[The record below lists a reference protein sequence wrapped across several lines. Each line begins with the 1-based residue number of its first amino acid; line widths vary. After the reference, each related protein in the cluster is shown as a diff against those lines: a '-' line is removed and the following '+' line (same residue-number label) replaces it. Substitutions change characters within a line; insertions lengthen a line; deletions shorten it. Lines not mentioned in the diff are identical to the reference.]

1 MAIIGGTNDRKGKD
15 KFLSFIR
22 KCPFYFYSSIAEM
35 YPLRGGSV
43 FRRMATF
50 IITEAVF
57 FFSSLTKHQDGI
69 LAPLSGWMGNWRYFM
84 NETREGGKKII
95 KTVLGNNGLLIIHS
109 QSFRRIAVF
118 SQTSQKLARKKKKK
132 TII

>member
-15 KFLSFIR
+15 KFRSFIR
-22 KCPFYFYSSIAEM
+22 KCPLYFHSSIAEM

-57 FFSSLTKHQDGI
+57 FSSSLPKHQDGI
-69 LAPLSGWMGNWRYFM
+69 LAPLSGWKEELTLFYERQNKKNFLETMGWLSMFSK
-84 NETREGGKKII
+84 REW
-95 KTVLGNNGLLIIHS
+95 H
-109 QSFRRIAVF
+109 
-118 SQTSQKLARKKKKK
+118 
-132 TII
+132 